1 MSRKEQIY
9 NELVEAIE
17 TVKKYAKKYP
27 RYGINYTV
35 TDEDFDEYAGL
46 LMETVAY
53 DLDLTD

>member
-9 NELVEAIE
+9 NELVEAIK
-17 TVKKYAKKYP
+17 TVKKYAEKYP

-35 TDEDFDEYAGL
+35 TDDDFDEYAGL

-53 DLDLTD
+53 DLDIDD